1 MNSDATLSVKIAI
14 ADDDPATLAIF
25 SRLLQALG
33 HQVVCM
39 ASNGEELV
47 SACRTQQ
54 VDLAFTD
61 LEMPVMDGLAA
72 AEHLATLGI
81 PVVLVS
87 GHPDSHQIVLQSE
100 PIESLIFKPAT
111 KEMLQSAICKAI
123 RSKGSDVR

>member
-1 MNSDATLSVKIAI
+1 MNSDATLPVKIAI

-25 SRLLQALG
+25 SRLLEALG

-39 ASNGEELV
+39 ANNGEELV
-47 SACRTQQ
+47 SACRNHE

-100 PIESLIFKPAT
+100 PIASLIFKPAT
-111 KEMLQSAICKAI
+111 KDMLQAAI
-123 RSKGSDVR
+123 RKAMNSNGSDAH